1 MSDYTTQ
8 NEGIGTTGL
17 VVAAVLIGLFI
28 IVLAMLGAGSVT
40 EGETM
45 AAPESLEAPAA
56 TAPAPDATAPVT
68 TAPADGG

>member
-28 IVLAMLGAGSVT
+28 IVLAMLGSGTVT
-40 EGETM
+40 EGDTM
-45 AAPESLEAPAA
+45 VAPEPLDAPA
-56 TAPAPDATAPVT
+56 VT
-68 TAPADGG
+68 TPAVPAPADGG

>member
-1 MSDYTTQ
+1 MSDYTTH

-28 IVLAMLGAGSVT
+28 IVLAMLGSGTVT
-40 EGETM
+40 EGDTM
-45 AAPESLEAPAA
+45 VAPEALDAPVV
-56 TAPAPDATAPVT
+56 TAPAT

>member
-8 NEGIGTTGL
+8 NEGVGTTGL

-28 IVLAMLGAGSVT
+28 IVLAMLGSCSVT

-45 AAPESLEAPAA
+45 VPAETLEAPAA
-56 TAPAPDATAPVT
+56 IAPDA
-68 TAPADGG
+68 APATPAVDG